1 MPRHTQ
7 QQTRPLWRRRLCS
20 VTKFVTPF
28 DSSALLLLLLLLL
41 RSVLLQ
47 PVPHRHQRARA

>member
-1 MPRHTQ
+1 
-7 QQTRPLWRRRLCS
+7 LWRRRLCS